1 MVFILECGDTTQY
14 STIYKKNTQNTERER
29 KSGKANVEKSRFSF
43 RHEIRTQAWKQFFG
57 QPTDPVGQKS
67 FFPDFFLDTV
77 HDEIH
82 KMHEIHIIRHLYRI
96 HIANIKP

>member
-29 KSGKANVEKSRFSF
+29 KSGKTNVEKSRFSY
-43 RHEIRTQAWKQFFG
+43 RHKILTQTWKQFFG

-67 FFPDFFLDTV
+67 FFPDLFLDTV